1 MKTRGSF
8 ALLDSLVRNGTRHIF
23 GYPGGAILPIYDE
36 VYKWEEKN
44 LIKHILVRHEQ
55 GAVHAA
61 DGYARATS
69 KVGVCFA
76 TSGPGATNLVTGI
89 ATAQMDSVPLVMITG
104 QVGRPFIG
112 TDAFQETDI
121 FGITL
126 PIVKHSY
133 VIRDVK
139 KIAHIVSE
147 AFFIARNGRPGPVL
161 IDVPK
166 DVGLEE
172 FTDYRPINQNNIIRS
187 KGFRFIYRS
196 TIKRLDQ
203 VIDLIEQA
211 SQPLFY
217 VGGGVVTANANNEL
231 HKLAEHYQIPVTT
244 TLMGKGAFN
253 ENDNLALGMLG
264 MHGTAYA
271 NFSVSECDLLIAV
284 GARFDDRV
292 TGKLDEFAVNAQII
306 HIDID
311 PAEVGKNKTP
321 HLSLIGDVK
330 KILGELIK
338 IAKKQNISTSDQ
350 TFAWRERIKK
360 WQTVYPLVIPQGET
374 KVSPQEILNNL
385 TELAPNAF
393 FTTDVGQHQMWSA
406 QFLKCGVRKWSSS
419 AGLGT
424 MGYGIPAAIGNQ
436 VAFPKNTVIC
446 ITGDASIQMN
456 IQELGTI
463 AQYQLPVKIILLNNN
478 WQGMVR
484 QWQQSFYGER
494 YSHSSMNEGMPNF
507 VQLAN
512 AYGINAKQISSPNN
526 LKEQLQEVLDTPGP
540 CLVDCQIIKDENCYP
555 MVAPGKSNSQ
565 MIGISKQSTP
575 VT

>member
-172 FTDYRPINQNNIIRS
+172 FTNYRPINQNNIIRS

-203 VIDLIEQA
+203 VIHLIEQA

>member
-172 FTDYRPINQNNIIRS
+172 FTEYQPVNQNNIIRS

-196 TIKRLDQ
+196 TVKRLDQ
-203 VIDLIEQA
+203 VIHLIEQA

-271 NFSVSECDLLIAV
+271 NFSVSECDLLIAI

-338 IAKKQNISTSDQ
+338 IAKKQNLSTSDQ

-436 VAFPKNTVIC
+436 VAFPKDTVIC

-478 WQGMVR
+478 WQGMVS

-512 AYGINAKQISSPNN
+512 AYGINAKQISSPDN

-555 MVAPGKSNSQ
+555 MVAPGKSNAQ
-565 MIGISKQSTP
+565 MIGISKQSTT